1 MSRKNRRK
9 EINVPSALGI
19 FDNSDT
25 SGSDESDSDLQKTVT
40 TKGNQNNYIAMVG
53 SNKSKKVF
61 PIIQKILPERRRD
74 REGDNGQPKCMLD
87 QKKSDR
93 SSRYFDKARAN
104 AERGKI
110 EKDVV
115 REKMAA
121 KVLMREGGKLD
132 SDEQYLTSSYLDML
146 KKNQA
151 WQAEDAQRENYNER
165 NSVKN
170 TVSLTKNL

>member
-61 PIIQKILPERRRD
+61 PIIQKFL
-74 REGDNGQPKCMLD
+74 
-87 QKKSDR
+87 
-93 SSRYFDKARAN
+93 
-104 AERGKI
+104 
-110 EKDVV
+110 
-115 REKMAA
+115 
-121 KVLMREGGKLD
+121 
-132 SDEQYLTSSYLDML
+132 
-146 KKNQA
+146 
-151 WQAEDAQRENYNER
+151 
-165 NSVKN
+165 
-170 TVSLTKNL
+170 

>member
-1 MSRKNRRK
+1 LDL
-9 EINVPSALGI
+9 INLKRYFPL
-19 FDNSDT
+19 
-25 SGSDESDSDLQKTVT
+25 
-40 TKGNQNNYIAMVG
+40 
-53 SNKSKKVF
+53 SKKFCQNEEEIVKV
-61 PIIQKILPERRRD
+61 IM
-74 REGDNGQPKCMLD
+74 DNPNAYEYDELYESFQNKRADMLD